1 MPPSTK
7 DARGSPSLEN
17 LYKDLDLYMKELDN
31 QAVSQIKKIQLN
43 LVFIKLGIN
52 LDYNNAYSQQIY
64 RTEK

>member
-31 QAVSQIKKIQLN
+31 QAVSQIKKN
-43 LVFIKLGIN
+43 TIKFSF
-52 LDYNNAYSQQIY
+52 Y
-64 RTEK
+64 